1 MAEAVSALHDAEVAL
16 AAAQAALAAAEAEVP
31 AVPAAAP
38 SPEPAPVVAA
48 AGGTTSLL
56 LGHIG
61 QPPVKGH
68 DY

>member
-1 MAEAVSALHDAEVAL
+1 MADVLNTQAEI
-16 AAAQAALAAAEAEVP
+16 AAAELALVKARLQVLE
-31 AVPAAAP
+31 AAAP